1 MVNPKAVLVHDWLT
15 GQRGGEKVLEVLA
28 EIFPEAPICAL
39 FHFKGS
45 QHPDLEKRDIRT
57 SFLQKA
63 PFLRG
68 RYRYYLPLFPLAVEM
83 FDLREFDLVISTSHC
98 VAKGAIP
105 RPDALHISY
114 IHSPMRYAWT
124 LYFSYF
130 SPDRLSL
137 FPRLIIPPAI
147 HRLRIWDE
155 SSSARVDHFVANS
168 ANVARRIEKYYRRGS
183 DVIPPPVDTDF
194 FRPDESVPNG
204 DYFLSVSALV
214 PYKRLELAVEV
225 FTRTGAPLKIVGKG
239 PEYKEL
245 RKMAGRNVEFL
256 GSVGAEDLR
265 ALYRGARAF
274 LLPGEEDFGIAT
286 LEAQACGTP
295 VIALGRGGSLETV
308 VPGVTGLLFFEATV
322 EGLRTEM
329 GGARGPVVISE
340 KRIRLIGLFVLS
352 DSLAI
357 LVSYFYSYL
366 FRFYAY
372 IIPVDPARGI
382 PPLKSYIAVFPLFL
396 VLHLGIFYLQGFY
409 KSKLRRAR
417 IDDFLYVCINGVL
430 TILISFSVLNYLY
443 NYSQGQAPIYRMT
456 FKMSHGFLAVYFVS
470 VIFIILIFRTQ
481 IYFFMK
487 RRYARGLNLTRVL
500 VVGAGDMGKSVA
512 EKLAIYRDLGIQ
524 VIGFVDEDLS
534 PGTIVET
541 AGDLRVLGPLSG
553 IGRLIEEHGR
563 RSGSWTS
570 TPSTSG

>member
-28 EIFPEAPICAL
+28 EIFPEAPICTL

-45 QHPDLEKRDIRT
+45 QHADLEKRDIRT

-68 RYRYYLPLFPLAVEM
+68 KYRYYLPLFPLAVEM

-114 IHSPMRYAWT
+114 IHSPMRYAWN

-137 FPRLIIPPAI
+137 FPRLIIPPVI
-147 HRLRIWDE
+147 HRLRVWDE

-322 EGLRTEM
+322 EGLRTALDKFESFPCNKTAIRAKAM
-329 GGARGPVVISE
+329 AFSRDAFKEKIS
-340 KRIRLIGLFVLS
+340 
-352 DSLAI
+352 
-357 LVSYFYSYL
+357 
-366 FRFYAY
+366 AY
-372 IIPVDPARGI
+372 I
-382 PPLKSYIAVFPLFL
+382 
-396 VLHLGIFYLQGFY
+396 
-409 KSKLRRAR
+409 RAR
-417 IDDFLYVCINGVL
+417 W
-430 TILISFSVLNYLY
+430 
-443 NYSQGQAPIYRMT
+443 A
-456 FKMSHGFLAVYFVS
+456 
-470 VIFIILIFRTQ
+470 
-481 IYFFMK
+481 
-487 RRYARGLNLTRVL
+487 
-500 VVGAGDMGKSVA
+500 
-512 EKLAIYRDLGIQ
+512 
-524 VIGFVDEDLS
+524 
-534 PGTIVET
+534 
-541 AGDLRVLGPLSG
+541 
-553 IGRLIEEHGR
+553 EHGS
-563 RSGSWTS
+563 RS
-570 TPSTSG
+570 